1 MMIRNRQIE
10 ILLYLLKVKKTT
22 HEELANIFEVSVKTI
37 QRDVDK
43 LSMMGVPVTCKQGNQ
58 GGVYVDENYKLSRSF
73 FNNEDLQSIT
83 FALSVYDSISTK
95 KHKDRIMKKLA
106 LIAPDL
112 VYLFEHDS
120 NEYFVVDIL
129 NEKIDMT
136 EIVYKNINY
145 CFDEEYCLSIS
156 VDDKQMVVAPI
167 SYVLKSDG
175 LYLYAFEE
183 EYILI
188 KISAIQS
195 SQVTDFEFERN
206 FIPYKKNKT
215 IICK

>member
-206 FIPYKKNKT
+206 FIPYKK
-215 IICK
+215 